1 MEENILWMDK
11 YKPRKLEDLTF
22 HPNQT
27 KLLSSLSE
35 NSEFPHLIFYG
46 PDGAGKKT
54 RVHCFLAKVYGDGI
68 YKMNTLSK
76 ELKIKSKTIPYMVTS
91 SNYHLEF
98 CPSDVGNNDKFIIS
112 HVIKETSSFAQL
124 DSESQKSFKVI
135 VLLEADKM
143 TKEAQSALRRTME
156 KYSENCRIIMIVN
169 DLSSII
175 DPIRSRCFALR
186 IPSPTTKE
194 IRDVLKLIN
203 EKEEI
208 RISDKELNSIT
219 EKYGKNMRECITCL
233 QMTTLGNY
241 SNRIY
246 EPEYNNIFKNINNQ
260 ILKEQSAKSLKDL
273 RGYFMELLIHGFR
286 ASYIIYKIM
295 CDLIDNNTI
304 NEDVKRQIISAGS
317 LFDIRAKNGTKDF
330 IHLEAF
336 AAKIMYFIA
345 ENRSN

>member
-11 YKPRKLEDLTF
+11 YKPKSLEDLTF

-27 KLLSSLSE
+27 KLLQSLAD

-54 RVHCFLAKVYGDGI
+54 RVHCFLSKVYGEGI
-68 YKMNTLSK
+68 YKMNTINK
-76 ELKIKSKTIPYMVTS
+76 ELKIKSKSISYMVTS

-112 HVIKETSSFAQL
+112 HVIKETSSFSQL
-124 DSESQKSFKVI
+124 DAESQKNFKVI

-169 DLSSII
+169 DLASII

-186 IPSPTTKE
+186 IPAPNKDE
-194 IRDVLKLIN
+194 IKNILKSIKKSENVDIN
-203 EKEEI
+203 
-208 RISDKELNSIT
+208 DKELESIT
-219 EKYGKNMRECITCL
+219 EKYGKNVRECITCL
-233 QMTTLGNY
+233 QMTSLGNY
-241 SNRIY
+241 NKRVY
-246 EPEYNNIFKNINNQ
+246 EPEYNNIFNLINSQ
-260 ILKEQSAKSLKDL
+260 IIKEQSAKSLREIRSL
-273 RGYFMELLIHGFR
+273 FMELLIHGFR
-286 ASYIIYKIM
+286 ASYIIYKM
-295 CDLIDNNTI
+295 TSDLIDSNMI
-304 NEDVKRQIISAGS
+304 KEDIKRKIVEAGS
-317 LFDIRAKNGTKDF
+317 LYDIRAKNGTKDF

-336 AAKIMYFIA
+336 AAKIMMFIA
-345 ENRSN
+345 ENK

>member
-1 MEENILWMDK
+1 MEENVLWMDK
-11 YKPRKLEDLTF
+11 YKPRTLEDLTF

-27 KLLSSLSE
+27 KLLISLSE

-54 RVHCFLAKVYGDGI
+54 RVHCFLSKVYGEGI
-68 YKMNTLSK
+68 YKMNTINK
-76 ELKIKSKTIPYMVTS
+76 ELKLKSKNISYMVTS

-112 HVIKETSSFAQL
+112 HVIKETSSFSQL
-124 DSESQKSFKVI
+124 DAETQKNFKVI

-186 IPSPTTKE
+186 IPSPNKDE
-194 IRDVLKLIN
+194 INQILKSIKN
-203 EKEEI
+203 SEKLD
-208 RISDKELNSIT
+208 ISDKDLESIT
-219 EKYGKNMRECITCL
+219 EKYGKNVRECITCL
-233 QMTTLGNY
+233 QMTSLGNY
-241 SNRIY
+241 NKRVY
-246 EPEYNNIFKNINNQ
+246 EPEYNNIFNSINNQ
-260 ILKEQSAKSLKDL
+260 ILKEQSAKSLKEIRSL
-273 RGYFMELLIHGFR
+273 FMELLIHGFR
-286 ASYIIYKIM
+286 ASYIIYKM
-295 CDLIDNNTI
+295 TSDLIDNNSI
-304 NEDVKRQIISAGS
+304 KEDIKRKIIEAGS

-336 AAKIMYFIA
+336 AAKIMMFIA
-345 ENRSN
+345 ESK

>member
-1 MEENILWMDK
+1 MEENALWMDK
-11 YKPRKLEDLTF
+11 YKPKKLEDLTF

-27 KLLSSLSE
+27 KLLTSLSD

-54 RVHCFLAKVYGDGI
+54 RVHCFLSKVYGEGI
-68 YKMNTLSK
+68 YKMNTINK
-76 ELKIKSKTIPYMVTS
+76 ELKLKSKNIPYMVTS

-112 HVIKETSSFAQL
+112 HVIKETSSFTQL
-124 DSESQKSFKVI
+124 DSESQKNFKVI

-186 IPSPTTKE
+186 IPAPT
-194 IRDVLKLIN
+194 
-203 EKEEI
+203 KEEI
-208 RISDKELNSIT
+208 KNILEKIKKSENLDIDDSVLNTIT
-219 EKYGKNMRECITCL
+219 EKYGKNVRECITCL
-233 QMTTLGNY
+233 QMTSLGNY
-241 SNRIY
+241 SKRVY
-246 EPEYNNIFKNINNQ
+246 EPEYDNIFNSIIKQ
-260 ILKEQSAKSLKDL
+260 IIKEQSAKSLKEIRSL
-273 RGYFMELLIHGFR
+273 FMELLMHGFR
-286 ASYIIYKIM
+286 ASYIIYRMIS
-295 CDLIDNNTI
+295 DLIDNNGI
-304 NEDVKRQIISAGS
+304 KEDIKRKIIEAGS

-336 AAKIMYFIA
+336 AAKIMMFIA
-345 ENRSN
+345 ESK

>member
-1 MEENILWMDK
+1 MEENVLWMDK
-11 YKPRKLEDLTF
+11 YKPKTLEDLTF

-27 KLLSSLSE
+27 KLLKSLSD

-54 RVHCFLAKVYGDGI
+54 RVHCFLSKVYGDGI
-68 YKMNTLSK
+68 YKMNTINK
-76 ELKIKSKTIPYMVTS
+76 ELKLKSKNISYMVTS

-98 CPSDVGNNDKFIIS
+98 CPSDLGNNDKFIIS

-124 DSESQKSFKVI
+124 DSESQKNFKVI

-156 KYSENCRIIMIVN
+156 KYSENCRIIMVVN

-186 IPSPTTKE
+186 IPSPK
-194 IRDVLKLIN
+194 
-203 EKEEI
+203 KEEI
-208 RISDKELNSIT
+208 KKILENIKKMERLDIADKELETIT
-219 EKYGKNMRECITCL
+219 EKYGKNVRECITCL
-233 QMTTLGNY
+233 QMTSLGNY
-241 SNRIY
+241 SKRVY
-246 EPEYNNIFKNINNQ
+246 EPEYNSIFNSIINQ
-260 ILKEQSAKSLKDL
+260 IIKEQSAKSLKDI
-273 RGYFMELLIHGFR
+273 RGLFMELLIHGFR
-286 ASYIIYKIM
+286 ASYIIYKM
-295 CDLIDNNTI
+295 TSDLIDSNNI
-304 NEDVKRQIISAGS
+304 KEDIKRKIVEAAS

-336 AAKIMYFIA
+336 AAKIMMFIA
-345 ENRSN
+345 ENK

>member
-1 MEENILWMDK
+1 MEDYALWMDK
-11 YKPRKLEDLTF
+11 YKPKRLEDLSF

-27 KLLSSLSE
+27 KLLKSLSD

-54 RVHCFLAKVYGDGI
+54 RVHCFLSKVYGDGI
-68 YKMNTLSK
+68 YKMNTINK
-76 ELKIKSKTIPYMVTS
+76 ELKIKSKNISYMVTS

-98 CPSDVGNNDKFIIS
+98 CPSDIGNNDKFIIS
-112 HVIKETSSFAQL
+112 NVIKETSSSAQL
-124 DSESQKSFKVI
+124 DTDSQKNFKVI

-186 IPSPTTKE
+186 IPAPK
-194 IRDVLKLIN
+194 
-203 EKEEI
+203 KEEI
-208 RISDKELNSIT
+208 IDILKYIKKKEGVDIPDKNLEAIT
-219 EKYGKNMRECITCL
+219 DKFGKNVRECITCL
-233 QMTTLGNY
+233 QMTSLGNY
-241 SNRIY
+241 DKRVY
-246 EPEYNNIFKNINNQ
+246 EPEYNGIFNKIINQ
-260 ILKEQSAKSLKDL
+260 IIKEQSAKSLKEI
-273 RGYFMELLIHGFR
+273 RGLFMELLIHGFK
-286 ASYIIYKIM
+286 AFYIIYKM
-295 CDLIDNNTI
+295 TSDLINNNNI
-304 NEDVKRQIISAGS
+304 KEDIKKKIVEAAC

-336 AAKIMYFIA
+336 AAKIMMLIS
-345 ENRSN
+345 ESK

>member
-11 YKPRKLEDLTF
+11 YKPKTLEDLTF

-27 KLLSSLSE
+27 KLLQSLAD

-54 RVHCFLAKVYGDGI
+54 RVHCFLSKVYGEGI
-68 YKMNTLSK
+68 YKMNTINK
-76 ELKIKSKTIPYMVTS
+76 ELKIKSKSISYMVTS

-112 HVIKETSSFAQL
+112 HVIKETSSFSQL
-124 DSESQKSFKVI
+124 DAESQKNFKVI

-169 DLSSII
+169 DLASII

-186 IPSPTTKE
+186 IPAPNKDE
-194 IRDVLKLIN
+194 IKNNLKSIKKSENVDIN
-203 EKEEI
+203 
-208 RISDKELNSIT
+208 DKDLESIT
-219 EKYGKNMRECITCL
+219 EKYGKNVRECITCL
-233 QMTTLGNY
+233 QMTSLGNY
-241 SNRIY
+241 NKRVY
-246 EPEYNNIFKNINNQ
+246 EPEYNNIFNLINSQ
-260 ILKEQSAKSLKDL
+260 IIKEQSAKSLREIRSL
-273 RGYFMELLIHGFR
+273 FMELLIHGFR
-286 ASYIIYKIM
+286 ASYIIYKM
-295 CDLIDNNTI
+295 TSDLIDSNMI
-304 NEDVKRQIISAGS
+304 KEDIKRKIVEAGS
-317 LFDIRAKNGTKDF
+317 LYDIRAKNGTKDF

-336 AAKIMYFIA
+336 AAKIMMFIA
-345 ENRSN
+345 ENK

>member
-1 MEENILWMDK
+1 MEETILWMDK
-11 YKPRKLEDLTF
+11 YKPKKLEDLTF

-27 KLLSSLSE
+27 KLLKSLSD

-54 RVHCFLAKVYGDGI
+54 RVHYFLSKVYGDGI
-68 YKMNTLSK
+68 YKMNTINK
-76 ELKIKSKTIPYMVTS
+76 ELKLKSKNISYMVSS

-112 HVIKETSSFAQL
+112 HVIKENSSFAHL
-124 DSESQKSFKVI
+124 DSESQKNFKVI

-186 IPSPTTKE
+186 IPAPT
-194 IRDVLKLIN
+194 
-203 EKEEI
+203 KEEI
-208 RISDKELNSIT
+208 RDILKNIKKNEKLDMSDKDIDLII
-219 EKYGKNMRECITCL
+219 EKYGKNVRECITCM
-233 QMTTLGNY
+233 QMTSLGNY
-241 SNRIY
+241 NNRVF
-246 EPEYNNIFKNINNQ
+246 EPEYNNIFNTINKQ
-260 ILKEQSAKSLKDL
+260 IIKEQSAKSLKEL
-273 RGYFMELLIHGFR
+273 RNLFIELLMHGFR
-286 ASYIIYKIM
+286 ASYIIYRM
-295 CDLIDNNTI
+295 TSDLIDNNNI
-304 NEDVKRQIISAGS
+304 KEDTKRKIIEAAS

-336 AAKIMYFIA
+336 AAKNMMLIA
-345 ENRSN
+345 ENK

>member
-11 YKPRKLEDLTF
+11 YKPKTLEDLTF

-27 KLLSSLSE
+27 KLLQSLAD

-54 RVHCFLAKVYGDGI
+54 RVHCFLSKVYGEGI
-68 YKMNTLSK
+68 YKMNTINK
-76 ELKIKSKTIPYMVTS
+76 ELKIKSKSISYMVAS

-112 HVIKETSSFAQL
+112 HVIKETSSFSQL
-124 DSESQKSFKVI
+124 DAESQKNFKVI

-169 DLSSII
+169 DLASII

-186 IPSPTTKE
+186 IPAPNKDE
-194 IRDVLKLIN
+194 IKNILKSIKKSENVDIN
-203 EKEEI
+203 
-208 RISDKELNSIT
+208 DKDLESIT
-219 EKYGKNMRECITCL
+219 EKYGKNVRECITCL
-233 QMTTLGNY
+233 QMTSLGNY
-241 SNRIY
+241 NKRVY
-246 EPEYNNIFKNINNQ
+246 EPEYNNIFNLINSQ
-260 ILKEQSAKSLKDL
+260 IIKEQSAKSLREIRSL
-273 RGYFMELLIHGFR
+273 FMELLIHGFR
-286 ASYIIYKIM
+286 ASYIIYKM
-295 CDLIDNNTI
+295 TSDLIDSNMI
-304 NEDVKRQIISAGS
+304 KEDIKRKIVEAGS
-317 LFDIRAKNGTKDF
+317 LYDIRAKNGTKDF

-336 AAKIMYFIA
+336 AAKIMMFIA
-345 ENRSN
+345 ENK

>member
-1 MEENILWMDK
+1 MEENVLWMDK
-11 YKPRKLEDLTF
+11 YKPKTLEDLTF

-27 KLLSSLSE
+27 KLLKSLSD

-54 RVHCFLAKVYGDGI
+54 RVHCFLSKVYGDGI
-68 YKMNTLSK
+68 YKMNTINK
-76 ELKIKSKTIPYMVTS
+76 ELKLKSKNISYMVTS

-98 CPSDVGNNDKFIIS
+98 CPSDLGNNDKFIIS

-124 DSESQKSFKVI
+124 DSESQKNFKVI

-156 KYSENCRIIMIVN
+156 KYSENCRIIMVVN

-186 IPSPTTKE
+186 IPAPK
-194 IRDVLKLIN
+194 
-203 EKEEI
+203 KEEI
-208 RISDKELNSIT
+208 KKILENIKKMERLDIADKELETIT
-219 EKYGKNMRECITCL
+219 EKYGKNVRECITCL
-233 QMTTLGNY
+233 QMTSLGNY
-241 SNRIY
+241 SKRVY
-246 EPEYNNIFKNINNQ
+246 EPEYNSIFNSIINQ
-260 ILKEQSAKSLKDL
+260 IIKEQSAKSLKDI
-273 RGYFMELLIHGFR
+273 RGLFMELLIHGFR
-286 ASYIIYKIM
+286 ASYIIYKM
-295 CDLIDNNTI
+295 TSDLIDSNNI
-304 NEDVKRQIISAGS
+304 KEDIKRKIVEAAS

-336 AAKIMYFIA
+336 AAKIMMFIA
-345 ENRSN
+345 ENK

>member
-11 YKPRKLEDLTF
+11 YKPKTLEDLTF

-27 KLLSSLSE
+27 KLLQSLAD

-54 RVHCFLAKVYGDGI
+54 RVHCFLSKVYGEGI
-68 YKMNTLSK
+68 YKMNTINK
-76 ELKIKSKTIPYMVTS
+76 ELKIKSKSISYMVTS

-112 HVIKETSSFAQL
+112 HVIKETSSFSQL
-124 DSESQKSFKVI
+124 DAESQKNFKVI

-169 DLSSII
+169 DLASII

-186 IPSPTTKE
+186 IPAPNKDE
-194 IRDVLKLIN
+194 IKNILKSIKKSENVDIN
-203 EKEEI
+203 
-208 RISDKELNSIT
+208 DKELESIT
-219 EKYGKNMRECITCL
+219 EKYGKNVRECITCL
-233 QMTTLGNY
+233 QMTSLGNY
-241 SNRIY
+241 NKRVY
-246 EPEYNNIFKNINNQ
+246 EPEYNNIFNLINSQ
-260 ILKEQSAKSLKDL
+260 IIKEQSAKSLREIRSL
-273 RGYFMELLIHGFR
+273 FMELLIHGFR
-286 ASYIIYKIM
+286 ASYIIYKM
-295 CDLIDNNTI
+295 TSDLIDSNMI
-304 NEDVKRQIISAGS
+304 KEDIKRKIVEAGS
-317 LFDIRAKNGTKDF
+317 LYDIRAKNGTKDF

-336 AAKIMYFIA
+336 AAKIMMFIA
-345 ENRSN
+345 ENK

>member
-11 YKPRKLEDLTF
+11 YKPKRLDDLTF

-27 KLLSSLSE
+27 ELLKSLSE

-54 RVHCFLAKVYGDGI
+54 RVHCFLSKVYGDGI
-68 YKMNTLSK
+68 YKMNTINK
-76 ELKIKSKTIPYMVTS
+76 ELKIKSKSISYMVTS

-112 HVIKETSSFAQL
+112 HVIKETSSFSQL
-124 DSESQKSFKVI
+124 DAESQKNFKVI

-169 DLSSII
+169 DLASII

-186 IPSPTTKE
+186 IPAPNKDE
-194 IRDVLKLIN
+194 IKNILKSIKKSENVDIN
-203 EKEEI
+203 
-208 RISDKELNSIT
+208 DKDLESIT
-219 EKYGKNMRECITCL
+219 EKYGKNVRECITCL
-233 QMTTLGNY
+233 QMTSLGNY
-241 SNRIY
+241 NKRVY
-246 EPEYNNIFKNINNQ
+246 EPEYNNIFNLINSQ
-260 ILKEQSAKSLKDL
+260 IIKEQSAKSLREIRSL
-273 RGYFMELLIHGFR
+273 FMELLIHGFR
-286 ASYIIYKIM
+286 ASYIIYKM
-295 CDLIDNNTI
+295 TSDLIDSNMI
-304 NEDVKRQIISAGS
+304 KEDIKRKIVEAGS
-317 LFDIRAKNGTKDF
+317 LYDIRAKNGTKDF

-336 AAKIMYFIA
+336 AAKIMMFIA
-345 ENRSN
+345 ENK